1 MDESNVIDERKAK
14 LDAVEDECSYAYFDN
29 EFFLGQDTLIC
40 YKDGSAIKSSSKRKM
55 KTNLKKKNQPMSEY
69 TVYSKRNCS
78 YCVRAIELL
87 ESKGLTHDVK
97 RLMKTK
103 TCF

>member
-40 YKDGSAIKSSSKRKM
+40 YKDGSAIKSSSKKILS
-55 KTNLKKKNQPMSEY
+55 N
-69 TVYSKRNCS
+69 
-78 YCVRAIELL
+78 
-87 ESKGLTHDVK
+87 
-97 RLMKTK
+97 
-103 TCF
+103 

>member
-1 MDESNVIDERKAK
+1 
-14 LDAVEDECSYAYFDN
+14 
-29 EFFLGQDTLIC
+29 
-40 YKDGSAIKSSSKRKM
+40 M
-55 KTNLKKKNQPMSEY
+55 KTILKKKNQPMSEY

-97 RLMKTK
+97 KIDEDQNLLLELRQRAPSMRTMPVIFRNDDLVGGYQDLFQYLETQ
-103 TCF
+103 

>member
-1 MDESNVIDERKAK
+1 
-14 LDAVEDECSYAYFDN
+14 
-29 EFFLGQDTLIC
+29 
-40 YKDGSAIKSSSKRKM
+40 M
-55 KTNLKKKNQPMSEY
+55 KTILKKKNQPMSEY

-97 RLMKTK
+97 KIDEDQSLFLELRQRAPSMRTMPVIFRNDQLVGGYQDLFQYLETQ
-103 TCF
+103 